1 LVVKVEW
8 LWQIALKKAGS
19 AIVIGIIALLSSPKV
34 VEAINYL
41 SERGFHVTVNVDQSV
56 ATVSMI
62 GLLAFARNWAKVK
75 MKASF
80 L

>member
-1 LVVKVEW
+1 MEW
-8 LWQIALKKAGS
+8 LWQIAIKKAGS
-19 AIVIGIIALLSSPKV
+19 AIIIGIVALLSSPKV

-41 SERGFHVTVNVDQSV
+41 AEKGFHVSVNVDESV

-62 GLLAFARNWAKVK
+62 GLLAFVRNWAKVK
-75 MKASF
+75 MKAGF